1 MPALHPTLPIRTTSA
16 NGRKWCITRR
26 CLMSLAPRF
35 GWRPALRTR
44 YQSQIFALAHALNDE
59 GASGRVVE
67 PHGQDF
73 LVFGRI
79 VPALDRLLVGEFE
92 DDDAFRLRS
101 AFDQFG
107 RAAPWHVPAAIL
119 RRVSVPLAISAARTG

>member
-1 MPALHPTLPIRTTSA
+1 LGGDWPSEPGIK
-16 NGRKWCITRR
+16 G
-26 CLMSLAPRF
+26 
-35 GWRPALRTR
+35 
-44 YQSQIFALAHALNDE
+44 QIFALAHALDDE

-73 LVFGRI
+73 LVSRRI

-92 DDDAFRLRS
+92 DDDPFRLRS

-107 RAAPWHVPAAIL
+107 RAAPCQEAAAIL
-119 RRVSVPLAISAARTG
+119 FERGADSGFRT